1 MFIKACP
8 TCYERHAKGYFEE
21 LQERV
26 DEAIDNGEAVISI
39 PPAFRDKGCD
49 WDDEEQE
56 IRVNVSAH
64 RKKASRPT
72 IIPERKS
79 KKPNTVD
86 VSKLSS
92 SKKIEPSSIFADIP
106 NKIKRV
112 ESSGAMLSH
121 SESGKISLPSSTG
134 SSKPDRPK
142 SHKRKFKAIRPL
154 ADPQPTA
161 SATRVSK
168 GLLDYTLEA
177 ERTQDVDECIY
188 SALGL
193 DLAPTKQRKA
203 RPSPL
208 LVFTAAEPVLKPAVD
223 SPTLSPPA
231 LPEMIV
237 EDYEPVRPIDESMWD
252 RRSPVMIDT
261 CLSPDVE
268 GPFDAEL
275 SSPSPTTPYLELP
288 QTWPESAT
296 TLDNMDVDSLPQLIA
311 EMQGLDWETIKGDY
325 HKTVSASPLS
335 QCHTPLIQDEVEELP
350 ECDFKQYV
358 EAIAETPTGALLLS
372 SQSTILAKRGGIR
385 RGKAKNPRTSSVK
398 DYHASAYSEASQ
410 RLRSFK
416 SNLKKRSLIRRGNA
430 NHLHHGET
438 AKKRQSADI
447 SYGNLSWDQR
457 VLDWSFM
464 SPPDCA
470 GADQYLTRDTL
481 ATEVSTSDDPYI
493 TEENPFERGFE
504 ATVWVFHPAIRK
516 SPDARTEYE
525 SLSPGEGEELKLA
538 LIGSN

>member
-26 DEAIDNGEAVISI
+26 DEAIDNGEAGLSV
-39 PPAFRDKGCD
+39 PPAFREKVCD
-49 WDDEEQE
+49 WDDEEEE
-56 IRVNVSAH
+56 IRVNVGAH
-64 RKKASRPT
+64 RKKATRPT
-72 IIPERKS
+72 IIPDRKS
-79 KKPNTVD
+79 KKPNSVD
-86 VSKLSS
+86 DSKLSS
-92 SKKIEPSSIFADIP
+92 SKTIEPSNVFVDMP
-106 NKIKRV
+106 NKVKRV
-112 ESSGAMLSH
+112 DPMPSQ
-121 SESGKISLPSSTG
+121 SESGNISIPSSTG
-134 SSKPDRPK
+134 SSKPDPPR
-142 SHKRKFKAIRPL
+142 SDKRKFKAIRPL
-154 ADPQPTA
+154 GDPQPTA
-161 SATRVSK
+161 STTRVSK
-168 GLLDYTLEA
+168 GLMDYTLEA
-177 ERTQDVDECIY
+177 ETTQDVDECIY

-193 DLAPTKQRKA
+193 DLSPTRQRKA

-223 SPTLSPPA
+223 SPTLSLPA

-237 EDYEPVRPIDESMWD
+237 EDYEPVRPIDESVWD
-252 RRSPVMIDT
+252 RRSPITIDT
-261 CLSPDVE
+261 CLSPDVD

-296 TLDNMDVDSLPQLIA
+296 TLDDMDVDSLPQLIA

-335 QCHTPLIQDEVEELP
+335 QCHTPLMQDEVEELP
-350 ECDFKQYV
+350 EFNFKQYV
-358 EAIAETPTGALLLS
+358 EAVAEMPTGALLLS
-372 SQSTILAKRGGIR
+372 AKSTILAQRAGPR
-385 RGKAKNPRTSSVK
+385 RGKVKNPRMSGVK
-398 DYHASAYSEASQ
+398 DYHASACSEASQ
-410 RLRSFK
+410 RLRSLK
-416 SNLKKRSLIRRGNA
+416 SKLKKGSLIRRGDA
-430 NHLHHGET
+430 SHHHHGEST
-438 AKKRQSADI
+438 KKRQSANV
-447 SYGNLSWDQR
+447 SYGSLSWDQR

-464 SPPDCA
+464 SPLDCA

-504 ATVWVFHPAIRK
+504 ATVWVFHPAIRE